1 VIRQRTTIWAAVT
14 IGTLV
19 FASCGSDA
27 KTSSTAA
34 PTTPGAAATTP
45 AADTTPTADTT
56 ADATAT
62 TATGDT
68 TPSTPTPGV
77 SDTAIKVGGV
87 QVVNGQGYSYADMCK
102 GAQVVFDK
110 VNDTGGVNGRT
121 IDYVGCRDDTGVS
134 DTDTAETQRLVEQD
148 KVFAIVPASVIF
160 SGSEVASKANTP
172 YFGWGISPYY
182 CDNAQGFGF
191 NGCTGPKDPNWTNP
205 AYAQL
210 GKKVVPGAKTIGH
223 ISHDIP
229 PGIVNAAAA
238 KRGYAAEGLELVYD
252 DETLP
257 LTGTSDY
264 TPYVQKILAANPDI
278 MVIQIQTP
286 VPLITAL
293 RAAGYKGATLDAVSY
308 NPNLLKDAAIAQ
320 AMEGSYVVTA
330 ITPFES
336 TDIPGVKTLLDDVA
350 KYGAKDQQVNLQFAM
365 GYYSALMFIDMAT
378 KAGKNLSYDSF
389 YKVAND
395 SGYCFN
401 ADGGLGNVCYP
412 KGHTDSNGC
421 YALVQIQQGAF
432 VPKEPMGCS
441 SGIGTMAGTP
451 G

>member
-1 VIRQRTTIWAAVT
+1 VAV
-14 IGTLV
+14 GTLV

-34 PTTPGAAATTP
+34 PTTVGAAATTP
-45 AADTTPTADTT
+45 ATTPTA
-56 ADATAT
+56 AT
-62 TATGDT
+62 TAVT
-68 TPSTPTPGV
+68 TPGTTAPAATTPASTTPTPGV
-77 SDTAIKVGGV
+77 TDTAIKVGGV

-110 VNDTGGVNGRT
+110 VNAAGGINGRT

-148 KVFAIVPASVIF
+148 KVFAIVPASIIF
-160 SGSEVASKANTP
+160 SGASVAQKANTP
-172 YFGWGISPYY
+172 YFGWGISPYF
-182 CDNAQGFGF
+182 CNAPQAFGF
-191 NGCTGPKDPNWTNP
+191 NGCTGPSDPNWTNP
-205 AYAQL
+205 SYAQL

-223 ISHDIP
+223 ISLDIP
-229 PGIVNAAAA
+229 PGKVNAAAA
-238 KRGYAAEGLELVYD
+238 KRGYEAEGLKLVYD
-252 DETLP
+252 DESLP

-308 NPNLLKDAAIAQ
+308 SPTLLKDAAVAQ

-336 TDIPGVKTLLDDVA
+336 TEIPGVKTLLDDVA

-365 GYYSALMFIDMAT
+365 GYYSALMFVDITT
-378 KAGKNLSYDSF
+378 KAGKDLSYDSF
-389 YKVAND
+389 YKVANGG
-395 SGYCFN
+395 SYCFN
-401 ADGGLGNVCYP
+401 AEGGLGNVCYP
-412 KGHTDSNGC
+412 KGHSDSNGC
-421 YALVQIQQGAF
+421 YALVQIQKAAF

-441 SGIGTMAGTP
+441 SGVGTMAGAP